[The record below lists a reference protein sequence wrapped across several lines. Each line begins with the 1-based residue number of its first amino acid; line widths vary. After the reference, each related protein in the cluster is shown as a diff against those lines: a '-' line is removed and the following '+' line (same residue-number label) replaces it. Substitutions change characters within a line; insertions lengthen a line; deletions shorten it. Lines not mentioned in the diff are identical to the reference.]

1 VSKTH
6 PKQWAQWYVFLATF
20 WFFFIPDSKAQV
32 FGNDTIP
39 STTPQPA
46 TTIADS
52 VPTRQVPQIMAVDT
66 LKRDSL
72 NQLYNS
78 FALDTLS
85 TLDSLA
91 VDTVQVKPPRRDI
104 ETTINYSAR
113 DSIYSDLINQR
124 VYLYGDAK
132 IDYGK
137 VKLTADKIEI
147 DYIAHT
153 LSANYSEDSLGNKIG
168 VPVFSD
174 GPEIYETQNMVYNFE
189 TEKAH
194 ISGVVTKQGDA
205 FMHGAKVKKTPGNEL
220 FIKGAKYTTCNLPKP
235 HYHIQASKLKII
247 PNDKLV
253 SGPFNLQFSDVPTPL
268 GFAFG
273 MFPSPKKRSSGIL
286 FPSYGEQRNRGFFLK
301 NGGYYFAISDYIDL
315 RLTGEIYSKG
325 GHGINMA
332 SSYVKRYAYRG
343 NFNFRFNKFK
353 TGEEDNEQVSN
364 DFWVTWSHTPQ
375 SKGRSSVS
383 ASVNAGSSSFNRNNV
398 FENSQRNVTTNF
410 NSNVSYRTSIK
421 NTPFNFS
428 LGLRHNQNIQT
439 GQVDL
444 TLPNSSFTMNQIY
457 PFKTKGSTKNNPLTK
472 LNLRYNMNLN
482 NRVTNKINN
491 DSIAPFNT
499 ETLPDLFAQ
508 ARNGVRHQ
516 IPISTSISLLKNFTL
531 TPSVNYTELWYLE
544 KLDHRYDEETNQV
557 ITDTLEGFTRPYFFS
572 SGVSIST
579 RLYGTF
585 YFKGEKIEAIRH
597 VLTPSIGLGFQ
608 PDFSDEKFDF
618 YQEVQ
623 IDQNGTTRKFSRYN
637 GFIFGSPPSGKSTSL
652 GFSLTNNLEMK
663 VKSKKDTTGLS
674 RKIQVIDNL
683 SMSAGYNFAADSFQ
697 LSNINLGFRTQVF
710 SKRLS
715 ISLTSTIDPY
725 IYVLDTSFV
734 NNNDVLIVSQRRLN
748 KFAWDN
754 GQGLGQ
760 IISSTLSL
768 STRLDPD
775 AFRFQQQS
783 DDQQQEASNVDLVSD
798 SRPGYLDPGLL
809 GDLTENE
816 EEELE
821 FMLQNPDLYVDF
833 QVPWSLSIRYNVN
846 FRKRGFEESSIT
858 QTLSFNGDLALTE
871 NTRIGFSS
879 GYDFIAKDLTQ
890 TSINIFRNL
899 HCWEMSLNWIP
910 FGRFTSYNFTI
921 RVKSSLLQD
930 LRINRR
936 RSFTDNF

>member
-1 VSKTH
+1 
-6 PKQWAQWYVFLATF
+6 
-20 WFFFIPDSKAQV
+20 
-32 FGNDTIP
+32 
-39 STTPQPA
+39 
-46 TTIADS
+46 
-52 VPTRQVPQIMAVDT
+52 M
-66 LKRDSL
+66 
-72 NQLYNS
+72 
-78 FALDTLS
+78 
-85 TLDSLA
+85 
-91 VDTVQVKPPRRDI
+91 
-104 ETTINYSAR
+104 
-113 DSIYSDLINQR
+113 
-124 VYLYGDAK
+124 
-132 IDYGK
+132 
-137 VKLTADKIEI
+137 
-147 DYIAHT
+147 
-153 LSANYSEDSLGNKIG
+153 
-168 VPVFSD
+168 
-174 GPEIYETQNMVYNFE
+174 
-189 TEKAH
+189 
-194 ISGVVTKQGDA
+194 
-205 FMHGAKVKKTPGNEL
+205 
-220 FIKGAKYTTCNLPKP
+220 
-235 HYHIQASKLKII
+235 
-247 PNDKLV
+247 
-253 SGPFNLQFSDVPTPL
+253 
-268 GFAFG
+268 
-273 MFPSPKKRSSGIL
+273 
-286 FPSYGEQRNRGFFLK
+286 
-301 NGGYYFAISDYIDL
+301 
-315 RLTGEIYSKG
+315 
-325 GHGINMA
+325 
-332 SSYVKRYAYRG
+332 
-343 NFNFRFNKFK
+343 
-353 TGEEDNEQVSN
+353 
-364 DFWVTWSHTPQ
+364 
-375 SKGRSSVS
+375 
-383 ASVNAGSSSFNRNNV
+383 
-398 FENSQRNVTTNF
+398 
-410 NSNVSYRTSIK
+410 
-421 NTPFNFS
+421 
-428 LGLRHNQNIQT
+428 
-439 GQVDL
+439 
-444 TLPNSSFTMNQIY
+444 
-457 PFKTKGSTKNNPLTK
+457 
-472 LNLRYNMNLN
+472 
-482 NRVTNKINN
+482 
-491 DSIAPFNT
+491 
-499 ETLPDLFAQ
+499 
-508 ARNGVRHQ
+508 
-516 IPISTSISLLKNFTL
+516 
-531 TPSVNYTELWYLE
+531 
-544 KLDHRYDEETNQV
+544 
-557 ITDTLEGFTRPYFFS
+557 
-572 SGVSIST
+572 
-579 RLYGTF
+579 YGTF
-585 YFKGEKIEAIRH
+585 YFKGGKIEAIRH

-623 IDQNGTTRKFSRYN
+623 TNPNGATQRFSRYN

-910 FGRFTSYNFTI
+910 FGRFTSYNFTV

>member
-1 VSKTH
+1 
-6 PKQWAQWYVFLATF
+6 
-20 WFFFIPDSKAQV
+20 
-32 FGNDTIP
+32 
-39 STTPQPA
+39 
-46 TTIADS
+46 
-52 VPTRQVPQIMAVDT
+52 M
-66 LKRDSL
+66 
-72 NQLYNS
+72 
-78 FALDTLS
+78 
-85 TLDSLA
+85 
-91 VDTVQVKPPRRDI
+91 
-104 ETTINYSAR
+104 
-113 DSIYSDLINQR
+113 INQR

-147 DYIAHT
+147 DYVAHT
-153 LSANYSEDSLGNKIG
+153 LSATYSEDSLGNKIG
-168 VPVFSD
+168 VPIFSD

-205 FMHGAKVKKTPGNEL
+205 FMHGAKVKKTPDNEL
-220 FIKGAKYTTCNLPKP
+220 FIKSAKYTTCNLPKP
-235 HYHIQASKLKII
+235 HYHVHASKLKII
-247 PNDKLV
+247 PGDKLV
-253 SGPFNLQFSDVPTPL
+253 SGPFNLQFNEVPTPL

-273 MFPSPKKRSSGIL
+273 MFPSPKNRSSGIL
-286 FPSYGEQRNRGFFLK
+286 FPSYGEQKNRGFFLK

-325 GHGINMA
+325 GHGFNVA

-343 NFNFRFNKFK
+343 NLNFRFNKFK

-364 DFWVTWSHTPQ
+364 DFWVTWSHAPQ

-383 ASVNAGSSSFNRNNV
+383 ASVNAGSSSFNQNNV
-398 FENSQRNVTTNF
+398 FNNSQRNVTTNF

-428 LGLRHNQNIQT
+428 MGLRHNQNVQT
-439 GQVDL
+439 GQVDF
-444 TLPNSSFTMNQIY
+444 TLPNSGITMNQIY
-457 PFKTKGSTKNNPLTK
+457 PFKKEGSTKNNPLTK
-472 LNLRYNMNLN
+472 VNLRYNMDLN
-482 NRVTNKINN
+482 NRITNKINN

-499 ETLPDLFAQ
+499 ETIPDLFAQ

-516 IPISTSISLLKNFTL
+516 IPLSTSISLLKNFTL

-544 KLDHRYDEETNQV
+544 KLNYRYDQETNQV
-557 ITDTLEGFTRPYFFS
+557 ITDTLEGFTRAYFYS
-572 SGVSIST
+572 SGASIST

-608 PDFSDEKFDF
+608 PDFSQEKFDF

-623 IDQNGTTRKFSRYN
+623 TNPNGATQRFSRYN

-734 NNNDVLIVSQRRLN
+734 NNNDALIISQRRLN

-910 FGRFTSYNFTI
+910 FGRFTSYNFTV

-930 LRINRR
+930 LQINRR
-936 RSFTDNF
+936 NSFTDNF

>member
-1 VSKTH
+1 VLKLQ
-6 PKQWAQWYVFLATF
+6 PRQWAQWYVLLATF

-32 FGNDTIP
+32 FKNDTLP
-39 STTPQPA
+39 STAPQSENI
-46 TTIADS
+46 IADS
-52 VPTRQVPQIMAVDT
+52 VASSQVPQIMAVDT
-66 LKRDSL
+66 LKRDTL
-72 NQLYNS
+72 NQLDNS

-85 TLDSLA
+85 ILDSLT

-137 VKLTADKIEI
+137 VRLKADKIEI

-153 LSANYSEDSLGNKIG
+153 LSAAYSEDSLGNKIG

-174 GPEIYETQNMVYNFE
+174 GPETYETQNIVYNFE
-189 TEKAH
+189 TQKAY
-194 ISGVVTKQGDA
+194 ITGVVTKQGDA
-205 FMHGAKVKKTPGNEL
+205 FMHGAKVKKTPDNEL
-220 FIKGAKYTTCNLPKP
+220 FIKSAKYTTCNLPNP

-273 MFPSPKKRSSGIL
+273 MFPSPKKRSSGVL

-315 RLTGEIYSKG
+315 KLTGEIYSKG
-325 GHGINMA
+325 GHGFNTA

-353 TGEEDNEQVSN
+353 TGAEDTEQVSN
-364 DFWVTWSHTPQ
+364 DFWVNWRHSPL

-383 ASVNAGSSSFNRNNV
+383 ASVSAGSSSFNKNNV

-428 LGLRHNQNIQT
+428 MGLRHNQNVQT
-439 GQVDL
+439 GQVDF
-444 TLPNSSFTMNQIY
+444 TLPNSNFTMNQIY
-457 PFKTKGSTKNNPLTK
+457 PLKKKGSTKNNPLTK
-472 LNLRYNMNLN
+472 LNLRYSMNLN
-482 NRVTNKINN
+482 NRISNKISS

-499 ETLPDLFAQ
+499 ETIPDLFAQ
-508 ARNGVRHQ
+508 ARNGMKHQ
-516 IPISTSISLLKNFTL
+516 IPVSTSMRVLKNFTF
-531 TPSVNYTELWYLE
+531 TPSVNYTELWYLK
-544 KLDHRYDEETNQV
+544 KLNYRYDEGTNQV
-557 ITDTLEGFTRPYFFS
+557 ITDTLEGFTRAYFYS
-572 SGVSIST
+572 SGASIST
-579 RLYGTF
+579 RLYGTI
-585 YFKGEKIEAIRH
+585 YFKGEKIQAIRH

-608 PDFSDEKFDF
+608 PDFSEEKFDF

-623 IDQNGTTRKFSRYN
+623 TDQSGTTRKFSRYN
-637 GFIFGSPPSGKSTSL
+637 GFIFGSPPTGKSTSL

-663 VKSKKDTTGLS
+663 VKSKKDTTGKS
-674 RKIQVIDNL
+674 KKIKLIDNF
-683 SMSAGYNFAADSFQ
+683 SISSGYNFAADSFQ
-697 LSNINLGFRTQVF
+697 LSNINLGLRTKVF

-715 ISLTSTIDPY
+715 INLTSTIDPY

-734 NNNDVLIVSQRRLN
+734 NNNDVLVVKQRRLD
-748 KFAWDN
+748 KFAWDS
-754 GQGLGQ
+754 GRGLGQ
-760 IISSTLSL
+760 IIASTLSL

-775 AFRFQQQS
+775 AFRFKQQS
-783 DDQQQEASNVDLVSD
+783 DDEDVGNIDLVTD
-798 SRPGYLDPGLL
+798 GRPGYIGEGLF
-809 GDLTENE
+809 GDWTEE
-816 EEELE
+816 EGEELE
-821 FMLQNPDLYVDF
+821 LIRQNPELYVDF
-833 QVPWSLSIRYNVN
+833 KVPWSLSIRYNVN
-846 FRKRGFEESSIT
+846 FRKKGFEEGRIT
-858 QTLSFNGDLALTE
+858 QTLSFNGDLKLTE
-871 NTRIGFSS
+871 NTRIGFRS
-879 GYDFIAKDLTQ
+879 GYDFEAKDLTQ

-910 FGRFTSYNFTI
+910 FGRFTSYNFTV
-921 RVKSSLLQD
+921 RVKSALLQD
-930 LRINRR
+930 LQINRR
-936 RSFTDNF
+936 NSFTDNF